1 MSSARNELPE
11 PSKENYPSFSMI
23 PKFRAVFAYLKVNPH
38 IRRTSPWCKLNAWN
52 IFKKKI
58 SGQLA
63 VFIIIILYI
72 CRKHCRSMLSFV
84 WILTLP
90 VFMLIHTRASPS
102 PQNSIPGE
110 GSVNSS
116 FELSF
121 KDFQIVVYCK
131 KSSLKLSFDA
141 LNKFLYSLWAFSGVE
156 NSARGLVL
164 KIDSR
169 NRESIIRYTLS

>member
-1 MSSARNELPE
+1 
-11 PSKENYPSFSMI
+11 
-23 PKFRAVFAYLKVNPH
+23 
-38 IRRTSPWCKLNAWN
+38 
-52 IFKKKI
+52 
-58 SGQLA
+58 
-63 VFIIIILYI
+63 
-72 CRKHCRSMLSFV
+72 MLSFV